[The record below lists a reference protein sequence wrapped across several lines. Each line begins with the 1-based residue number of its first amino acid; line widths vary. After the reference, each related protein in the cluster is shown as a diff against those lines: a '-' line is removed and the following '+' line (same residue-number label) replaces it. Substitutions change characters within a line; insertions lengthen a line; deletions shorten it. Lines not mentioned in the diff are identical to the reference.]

1 MPLVS
6 PTRGPGAGG
15 PGGVVV
21 GGVVVDDPRRDSV
34 ATPATRAL
42 ADVRSA
48 LALIATDDGARRL
61 RAATGP
67 DPDPDGD
74 LASWLYGRWWCGLDG
89 LDGPAAALGATTPGA
104 GAAPPNVAAPDAAA
118 LGATRLEAARR
129 TVAPTSDGWLVLAAA
144 GEALVAAPLV
154 GVAASGR
161 DRRRLRT
168 TVEAVTASSRPGCP
182 PRPGDLVTLQ
192 HGGSGLDPSRSWW
205 WAHADRPE
213 DTVDICLD
221 RWYLHVQDVEAAARA
236 LPVLLEVAAEVGCPL
251 SLKCPPVDQGYGRRD
266 ALVAYL
272 PSAAGPAAE
281 TALRRRADRLAELLD
296 PTVPPCTHQLL
307 PGVARAQDP
316 GPTSSGPVSYGQLR
330 CGQVAAMA
338 AQFADRRPSDEEL
351 TDTLTELGL
360 DADAIDRVP
369 R

>member
-6 PTRGPGAGG
+6 PARNPGAG
-15 PGGVVV
+15 VL
-21 GGVVVDDPRRDSV
+21 GGVVVDAPRRDPI
-34 ATPATRAL
+34 ATPAIRAL

-48 LALIATDDGARRL
+48 LALIASDDEARRL
-61 RAATGP
+61 RAATGT
-67 DPDPDGD
+67 DPDPDGA
-74 LASWLYGRWWCGLDG
+74 LAGWLYGRWWCGLDG
-89 LDGPAAALGATTPGA
+89 LDGVAVALGTAALGTAA
-104 GAAPPNVAAPDAAA
+104 GSPDAAA
-118 LGATRLEAARR
+118 LGAARLEAARR
-129 TVAPTSDGWLVLAAA
+129 TVAPTSDGWLVLAAS
-144 GEALVAAPLV
+144 GETLVAAPLV
-154 GVAASGR
+154 GAVASGR

-168 TVEAVTASSRPGCP
+168 TVEAVTESSRPGCP
-182 PRPGDLVTLQ
+182 PRPGDLVTVQ
-192 HGGSGLDPSRSWW
+192 HGSSGLDPFGSWW

-221 RWYLHVQDVEAAARA
+221 RWYLHVPDVEAAARV

-251 SLKCPPVDQGYGRRD
+251 SLKCPPADQGYGRRD

-281 TALRRRADRLAELLD
+281 TALRRRADRLVELLD
-296 PTVPPCTHQLL
+296 PTMPPCTHQLL

-316 GPTSSGPVSYGQLR
+316 GPTSSAPVSYGQLR

-338 AQFADRRPSDEEL
+338 ARFADRMPSDEEL

-360 DADAIDRVP
+360 DADAIDRVL

>member
-1 MPLVS
+1 MLA
-6 PTRGPGAGG
+6 TAG
-15 PGGVVV
+15 
-21 GGVVVDDPRRDSV
+21 D
-34 ATPATRAL
+34 
-42 ADVRSA
+42 
-48 LALIATDDGARRL
+48 
-61 RAATGP
+61 
-67 DPDPDGD
+67 
-74 LASWLYGRWWCGLDG
+74 
-89 LDGPAAALGATTPGA
+89 
-104 GAAPPNVAAPDAAA
+104 
-118 LGATRLEAARR
+118 
-129 TVAPTSDGWLVLAAA
+129 
-144 GEALVAAPLV
+144 ALVAAPLI
-154 GVAASGR
+154 GASASDR

-182 PRPGDLVTLQ
+182 PRPGDLVTVQ
-192 HGGSGLDPSRSWW
+192 HGGSGLDPSGSWW

-213 DTVDICLD
+213 DTVDLCLD
-221 RWYLHVQDVEAAARA
+221 RWYLHVHDVEAAARA

-281 TALRRRADRLAELLD
+281 TALRRRADRLAELLG

-316 GPTSSGPVSYGQLR
+316 GPTASGPVSYGQLR

-338 AQFADRRPSDEEL
+338 ARFADRRPSDEEL